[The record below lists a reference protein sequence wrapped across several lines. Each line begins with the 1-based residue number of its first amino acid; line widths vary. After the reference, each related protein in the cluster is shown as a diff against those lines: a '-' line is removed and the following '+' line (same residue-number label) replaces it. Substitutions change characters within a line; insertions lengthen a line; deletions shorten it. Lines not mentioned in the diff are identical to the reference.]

1 MATPEQIRKTID
13 AYVDALARS
22 DPDAWVGVFAPDAV
36 QIDPVGTP
44 PNVGRDAIRAFWDRA
59 LAMADAV
66 IFDVH
71 HLHIC
76 GDEAAMVFTGTV
88 RLGDGGMV
96 FDGVDIMRFDD
107 NGQISELRAYWDPA
121 GMRALS

>member
-59 LAMADAV
+59 LAMADTV

-76 GDEAAMVFTGTV
+76 GEEAAMVFTGTV

-107 NGQISELRAYWDPA
+107 NGQIGELRAYWDPA

>member
-22 DPDAWVGVFAPDAV
+22 DRDGWVGVFAPDAV

-59 LAMADAV
+59 MAMADTV

-107 NGQISELRAYWDPA
+107 NGQIGELRAYWDPA

>member
-59 LAMADAV
+59 LAMADTV

-76 GDEAAMVFTGTV
+76 GDEVAMVFTGTA

-107 NGQISELRAYWDPA
+107 NGQIGELRAYWDPA

>member
-22 DPDAWVGVFAPDAV
+22 DRDAWVGLFVPDAI

-59 LAMADAV
+59 LAMADTV

-71 HLHIC
+71 HLHLC

-107 NGQISELRAYWDPA
+107 PGHIGELRAYWDPA
-121 GMRALS
+121 SMRPLS

>member
-1 MATPEQIRKTID
+1 MATPEQIRKTVD

-59 LAMADAV
+59 LAMADTV

-107 NGQISELRAYWDPA
+107 NGQIGELRAYWDPA

>member
-44 PNVGRDAIRAFWDRA
+44 PNVGRDAIRPSGIAPWPWP
-59 LAMADAV
+59 
-66 IFDVH
+66 
-71 HLHIC
+71 
-76 GDEAAMVFTGTV
+76 T
-88 RLGDGGMV
+88 
-96 FDGVDIMRFDD
+96 
-107 NGQISELRAYWDPA
+107 P
-121 GMRALS
+121 